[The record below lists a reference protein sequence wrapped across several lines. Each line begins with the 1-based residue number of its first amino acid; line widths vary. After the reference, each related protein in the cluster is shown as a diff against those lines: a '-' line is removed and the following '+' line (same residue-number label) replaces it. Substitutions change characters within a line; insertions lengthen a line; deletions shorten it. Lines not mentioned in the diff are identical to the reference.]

1 MKNSFYLLSL
11 GCPKNLVDSEKLT
24 RRLCL
29 SGLRPTR
36 EAEEADTLIVNTCGF
51 IEAARKESID
61 EILGLAKLKGGK
73 RRLLVFGCLSER
85 YKEELQAALPE
96 VDAMWGVNAEEEIAR
111 YMGTSADDASA
122 DDASADN
129 TSADNTSAD
138 NTSADNTSADNTSA
152 DNTSAEARPSTFP
165 YAYLKISEGC
175 RRRCSFCSIPL
186 IRGPLRNYSPETI
199 LKEAEDYIRSGT
211 KELILVSQDTA
222 SYKVKGFTF
231 SELLKDICS
240 IPGDFWVRVHY
251 LHPSGVDDS
260 ILEAMAGEPKVA
272 RYLDMPL
279 QHSEQRILRL
289 MSRGGGRRDFTKII
303 NRARKMMP
311 GLAVRTT
318 FIVGFP
324 GESEEEFEGVLD
336 FIEETGFEHAGAFV
350 YSKEEGTGAARLP
363 GQLPKAVKKRR
374 WERFMRAQAAISLEK
389 NKSLIG
395 RGMTALVDE
404 TDGKFAIGRLASQ
417 APDVDGVVFIED
429 EKGALKPG
437 DFARVLVTE
446 AQDYDLRGLSLSLK
460 PAAQG

>member
-96 VDAMWGVNAEEEIAR
+96 VDAMWGVNAGEEIAR
-111 YMGTSADDASA
+111 YMGTSADDA
-122 DDASADN
+122 
-129 TSADNTSAD
+129 
-138 NTSADNTSADNTSA
+138 SA

-311 GLAVRTT
+311 GLAVRTA

>member
-111 YMGTSADDASA
+111 YMGTSADDAS
-122 DDASADN
+122 SDN
-129 TSADNTSAD
+129 TI
-138 NTSADNTSADNTSA
+138 
-152 DNTSAEARPSTFP
+152 AEARPSTFP

-186 IRGPLRNYSPETI
+186 IRGPLRNYSPEAI

-446 AQDYDLRGLSLSLK
+446 AQDYDLRGLSLALK